1 MLSERRCA
9 TMIPAS
15 DADRAKKWYGE
26 MLGIQPTR
34 EDPSGIEF
42 RCGEGTTFFVYPSQ
56 FAGTGQQTVMGWST
70 SAIEADMAELRER
83 GVTFESYDMPE
94 LKTDDRG
101 IAQLGDERG
110 AWFKDSEGNILALF
124 ETSR

>member
-1 MLSERRCA
+1 
-9 TMIPAS
+9 
-15 DADRAKKWYGE
+15 
-26 MLGIQPTR
+26 
-34 EDPSGIEF
+34 
-42 RCGEGTTFFVYPSQ
+42 
-56 FAGTGQQTVMGWST
+56 
-70 SAIEADMAELRER
+70 
-83 GVTFESYDMPE
+83 VTFESYDMPE